1 MSRIASLGR
10 AEMLLFWRNRT
21 AAFTALVLPLSA
33 IGVYST
39 MDGVAPDNVP
49 ANAFMLTGLLAFVV
63 LFVVYYNLVTAY
75 VARREDR
82 VLKRLRTGEVR
93 DVEIL
98 TGTAIPALVIAFAQ
112 TAVALAVGALVLDLP
127 LPVNPIVLIV
137 GLLAGVGL
145 FVLLAAVS
153 TAFTRTVELAQVST
167 TPIVIVCLL
176 GSGAMVPLDTL
187 PAPVAQIAR
196 FVPLEPVVELVRL
209 GWVGSTGTAAPV
221 GFGGA
226 FVAAAVP
233 LAILVGWIG
242 LGLVG
247 LRRWFRW
254 EPRR

>member
-33 IGVYST
+33 IGVYT
-39 MDGVAPDNVP
+39 TVDGIAPDNVS

-63 LFVVYYNLVTAY
+63 LFAVYYNLVTAY
-75 VARREDR
+75 VARREEL

-98 TGTAIPALVIAFAQ
+98 AGTAIPALAIALAQ
-112 TAVALAVGALVLDLP
+112 SAVALAVGALVLDLP
-127 LPVNPIVLIV
+127 VPVNPIVLVV
-137 GLLAGVGL
+137 GLFAGIGL

-176 GSGAMVPLDTL
+176 GSGAMVPLDAL
-187 PAPVAQIAR
+187 PDPVAQVAR
-196 FVPLEPVVELVRL
+196 FVPLAPVVDLIRL
-209 GWVGSTGTAAPV
+209 GWVGSTGSAAPV

-226 FVAAAVP
+226 FAAAVVP
-233 LAILVGWIG
+233 LAILVGWIA

-247 LRRWFRW
+247 MRRWFRW